1 MRLINV
7 YTNIDIFLD
16 NKKDF
21 YSPYS
26 NKILNENLYNYIYN
40 ECYGEKFS
48 NKIIINIWT
57 KKEISTD
64 EKNIMMDMIRRT
76 FGLRVQDEI
85 YYYEKAKDK
94 RIVVFLVGIALIIMY
109 YLAVIRI
116 LRELI
121 LILGW
126 LAIWESTYSFITDN
140 AKDLLRIRRLKELS
154 KARIYFKIASL
165 DEMRRYKV
173 TKEVIKSKDEKSKK

>member
-1 MRLINV
+1 M
-7 YTNIDIFLD
+7 YTNIDIVLE

-26 NKILNENLYNYIYN
+26 NKILNDDLYNYIYN
-40 ECYGEKFS
+40 ECYGEKYT
-48 NKIIINIWT
+48 NKVVITIWT
-57 KKEISTD
+57 KKEISDD

-85 YYYEKAKDK
+85 YYYEKSRDK
-94 RIVVFLVGIALIIMY
+94 KIIMFLIGIALIITY
-109 YLAVIRI
+109 YLSVINI

-126 LAIWESTYSFITDN
+126 LAIWESTYSFITDS
-140 AKDLLRIRRLKELS
+140 KRDYYHILRLRQLS
-154 KARIYFKIASL
+154 SSRIYFKVATPT
-165 DEMRRYKV
+165 EMKRYKV
-173 TKEVIKSKDEKSKK
+173 TKIENKKEKNTIKK